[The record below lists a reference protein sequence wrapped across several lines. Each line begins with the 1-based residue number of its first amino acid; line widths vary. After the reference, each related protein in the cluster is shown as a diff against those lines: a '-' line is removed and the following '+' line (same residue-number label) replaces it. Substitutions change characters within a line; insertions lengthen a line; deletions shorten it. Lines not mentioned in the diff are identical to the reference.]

1 MSDDTQRLIDEATQL
16 GIANFT
22 ATRGGSVPPSFQLLL
37 EHAPGAFAGYSLMR
51 SSVMKEGGALDMK
64 TKELIFTLIDTA
76 LGITEGAKVHAAN
89 AVRLGL
95 TIEELSEGLVQVIM
109 AAGITT
115 WNTSGRPVLE
125 HALAVREGMK
135 ASPKG

>member
-1 MSDDTQRLIDEATQL
+1 MSSEKRLIEEATEL
-16 GIANFT
+16 GIANFS

-51 SSVMKEGGALDMK
+51 SSIMKDGGALDMK
-64 TKELIFTLIDTA
+64 TKELIFALIDVA
-76 LGITEGAKVHAAN
+76 LGITEGAKIHAAN

-95 TIEELSEGLVQVIM
+95 PIEALSEGLVQVIM

-115 WNTSGRPVLE
+115 WNTTGRPTLE
-125 HALAVREGMK
+125 HAIAVRDEVQAARNHG
-135 ASPKG
+135 